1 VKNIQRLP
9 VDRHLID
16 RCEELFVTLPKKIH
30 VNHAFLLQL
39 RISLI
44 HLYGNVPGFLIPEL
58 PVGLLQRKAQL
69 CAELLEALRHLCP
82 GYSRLRGFHSSFY
95 FHNHRESKKSVWF
108 LFSLGMI
115 LYELHV
121 PLVCLANKKYEKSRS
136 KQPDQLITELKEA
149 ELYLKEAVQIL
160 IHEPIST
167 PESRISRAAMAD
179 LKQLREYIRDMEK
192 LKHLA

>member
-1 VKNIQRLP
+1 MGNGVSISKEIHLSAILTGSKGKIFNRVFFFCFVLFELKNIVKNIQRLP

-95 FHNHRESKKSVWF
+95 FHNHRESKKSV
-108 LFSLGMI
+108 
-115 LYELHV
+115 
-121 PLVCLANKKYEKSRS
+121 
-136 KQPDQLITELKEA
+136 
-149 ELYLKEAVQIL
+149 
-160 IHEPIST
+160 
-167 PESRISRAAMAD
+167 
-179 LKQLREYIRDMEK
+179 
-192 LKHLA
+192 

>member
-1 VKNIQRLP
+1 VFFYFIIFWNLFELKNIVKNIQRLP

-58 PVGLLQRKAQL
+58 SVGLLQRKAQL

-82 GYSRLRGFHSSFY
+82 GYSRLRGFRPSFY
-95 FHNHRESKKSVWF
+95 IFFIVKI
-108 LFSLGMI
+108 G
-115 LYELHV
+115 
-121 PLVCLANKKYEKSRS
+121 
-136 KQPDQLITELKEA
+136 
-149 ELYLKEAVQIL
+149 
-160 IHEPIST
+160 
-167 PESRISRAAMAD
+167 
-179 LKQLREYIRDMEK
+179 
-192 LKHLA
+192 